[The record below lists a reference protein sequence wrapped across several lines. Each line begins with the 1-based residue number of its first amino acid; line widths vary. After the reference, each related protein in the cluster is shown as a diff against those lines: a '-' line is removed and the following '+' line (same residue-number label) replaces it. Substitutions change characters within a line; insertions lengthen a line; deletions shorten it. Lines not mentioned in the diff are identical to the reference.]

1 MVAPG
6 HFVFV
11 LVDGREMN
19 GSKGADFPTLSEI
32 MKNEGCSVAYNLD
45 GGRSAVM
52 VYDGQ
57 WVNAPYKNG
66 RGVSDILYISK
77 APVLENKEEH
87 A

>member
-1 MVAPG
+1 
-6 HFVFV
+6 
-11 LVDGREMN
+11 
-19 GSKGADFPTLSEI
+19 